1 VSIAVRNRERPE
13 APMDLLV
20 ALGIV
25 GTLVLLTWTWKTVHQ
40 SAKLEIGE
48 RGILDRTLGLGW
60 IRWDEIEGAYQRRSL
75 DQDSVFI
82 RLRLSRRIR
91 RRLDGLKR
99 KPTALPSHS
108 LDIRLDLAGT
118 DVTPVEVV
126 QEIMAHNT
134 ARSRTILG

>member
-1 VSIAVRNRERPE
+1 MDVLAAV
-13 APMDLLV
+13 
-20 ALGIV
+20 GIL
-25 GTLVLLTWTWKTVHQ
+25 GTLVLLTWTWKTVQQ
-40 SAKLEIGE
+40 SHRLEIGE

-99 KPTALPSHS
+99 RSAALPSDS
-108 LDIRLDLAGT
+108 LDIRLDLTGT
-118 DVTPVEVV
+118 DVTPVDIV
-126 QEIMAHNT
+126 QEIMAHGC
-134 ARSRTILG
+134 ARSRTRKWGHS

>member
-1 VSIAVRNRERPE
+1 MDVLAAV
-13 APMDLLV
+13 
-20 ALGIV
+20 GIL
-25 GTLVLLTWTWKTVHQ
+25 GTLVLLTWTWKTVHH
-40 SAKLEIGE
+40 SHRLEIGE

-99 KPTALPSHS
+99 RSAVLPSDS
-108 LDIRLDLAGT
+108 LDIRLDLTGT
-118 DVTPVEVV
+118 DVTPVDIV
-126 QEIMAHNT
+126 QEIIAHGS
-134 ARSRTILG
+134 ARSRTRKWGHS